1 MNRLA
6 DTRQAA
12 SLVPGAPKKGNIMKY
27 AVLFAA
33 ASALALSACEN
44 SETTDAAAAPTQ
56 AAEAADATETAAA
69 APAGAAAFTAGQ
81 PPSKEFM
88 VGTWGEGDD
97 CELPINFQAD
107 GTIKDGPADTWTI
120 EDGQLVMG
128 GMFKLKVTVVDEN
141 TMESLAEGS
150 TETDILK
157 RCD

>member
-1 MNRLA
+1 
-6 DTRQAA
+6 
-12 SLVPGAPKKGNIMKY
+12 MKY

-33 ASALALSACEN
+33 VSALALSACEN
-44 SETTDAAAAPTQ
+44 SEAPEEAAAPTE
-56 AAEAADATETAAA
+56 AAEATETAAA

-107 GTIKDGPADTWTI
+107 GTIKDGPADTWTL
-120 EDGQLVMG
+120 EEGQLVMG
-128 GMFKLKVTVVDEN
+128 GMFKLRVTVVDEN
-141 TMESLAEGS
+141 TMESLTEGS
-150 TETDILK
+150 TEPDILK